1 MWTGWTLERCGRR
14 WWGLYNLYI
23 TDRDV
28 RTTFRQVGIFS
39 WSVIGVLLL
48 IVAAFFVLVNGRV
61 ILAPLLLAVVVVYIL
76 NPFVTWLHKRGLPR
90 VVGALLGFLVFFSA
104 ITLLAILLLP
114 DIVDQAQTF
123 VETFPALYDNSV
135 QQVYDLGESL
145 GFSSISIW
153 NYDQIV
159 DYLNDPQNRSTLV
172 DVSLGF
178 LGSVTAGIF
187 EFILVFLVG
196 PVLAFYFLI
205 DLPSVQQRLVEIF
218 PEDRRTEAAYVGR
231 QVNTALGGFLR
242 GQLVVAFI
250 VGIMLSVGYRIIG
263 LEFWLLIGLVGG
275 LLNIVPFL
283 GPWVGGA
290 LGVLVA
296 ISTGDVS
303 TAIWAVVVAVVV
315 QQIDNNF
322 ISPTVL
328 RATVRLHPTVTLL
341 ALVLGGAF
349 AGIWG
354 VIIAVPLT
362 ATLKILLGHW
372 WRTRF
377 LGQSWEEASEAMF
390 EEPEPSRI
398 LKTGEMPIIRG
409 KKSGRDDDA

>member
-1 MWTGWTLERCGRR
+1 MYHCC
-14 WWGLYNLYI
+14 I

-48 IVAAFFVLVNGRV
+48 VVAAFFVLVNGR
-61 ILAPLLLAVVVVYIL
+61 IIFAPLLLAVLIVYIL
-76 NPFVTWLHKRGLPR
+76 NPLVSWLNNRGMPR
-90 VVGALLGFLVFFSA
+90 VIGALLGFLVFFSA
-104 ITLLAILLLP
+104 IVLLAIVLLP
-114 DIVDQAQTF
+114 DIVAQAQGF
-123 VETFPALYDNSV
+123 VEAFPALYDNSV
-135 QQVYDLGESL
+135 NQVYDLAESL
-145 GFSSISIW
+145 GFNNVTIW
-153 NYDQIV
+153 NYDQLV
-159 DYLNDPQNRSTLV
+159 SYLNDPQNRSTLL
-172 DVSLGF
+172 DVSLNL

-205 DLPSVQQRLVEIF
+205 DLPSVQQRLVEVF
-218 PEDRRTEAAYVGR
+218 PVDRRAEASYVGR

-242 GQLVVAFI
+242 GQLVVALM

-275 LLNIVPFL
+275 ILNIVPFL

-290 LGVLVA
+290 LGVIVA
-296 ISTGDVS
+296 ISTGDVP
-303 TAIWAVVVAVVV
+303 TAIWAVVVAVIV
-315 QQIDNNF
+315 QQVDNNF
-322 ISPTVL
+322 VSPTVL

-341 ALVLGGAF
+341 VLVLGGAF

-362 ATLKILLGHW
+362 ATLKIVIGHW

-377 LGQSWEEASEAMF
+377 LGQSWEEASDAMF
-390 EEPEPSRI
+390 EEPEPSR
-398 LKTGEMPIIRG
+398 LRRTGEIPIVRR
-409 KKSGRDDDA
+409 KQPSTDDDA

>member
-1 MWTGWTLERCGRR
+1 MC
-14 WWGLYNLYI
+14 I

-61 ILAPLLLAVVVVYIL
+61 IFAPLLLGIVIVYML
-76 NPFVTWLHKRGLPR
+76 NPFVSWLSKRGMPR
-90 VVGALLGFLVFFSA
+90 VLGAILGFLVFFSA
-104 ITLLAILLLP
+104 VALLAILLLP
-114 DIVDQAQTF
+114 DIIAQAQEF
-123 VETFPALYDNSV
+123 VETFPVLYDNSI
-135 QQVYDLGESL
+135 QQVYDLADSVGV
-145 GFSSISIW
+145 SSITIW

-159 DYLNDPQNRSTLV
+159 DYLNDPQNRSTLL

-205 DLPSVQQRLVEIF
+205 DLPSVQKRLVEIF
-218 PEDRRTEAAYVGR
+218 PVDRRTEAAFVGR

-250 VGIMLSVGYRIIG
+250 VGIMLSLGYRIIG
-263 LEFWLLIGLVGG
+263 LEFWLIIGLVGG

-296 ISTGDVS
+296 IATGDVS

-322 ISPTVL
+322 VSPTVL

-341 ALVLGGAF
+341 VLVLGGAF
-349 AGIWG
+349 AGVWG

-362 ATLKILLGHW
+362 ATLKIVIGHW

-377 LGQSWEEASEAMF
+377 LGQTWEEASDAMF
-390 EEPEPSRI
+390 EEHEPSRI
-398 LKTGEMPIIRG
+398 LKTGEIPVVKG
-409 KKSGRDDDA
+409 NESGTDDDA

>member
-1 MWTGWTLERCGRR
+1 MGR
-14 WWGLYNLYI
+14 YNVCI

-61 ILAPLLLAVVVVYIL
+61 IFAPLLLGIVIVYML
-76 NPFVTWLHKRGLPR
+76 NPFVSWLSKRGMPR
-90 VVGALLGFLVFFSA
+90 VLGAILGFLVFFSA
-104 ITLLAILLLP
+104 VALLAILLLP
-114 DIVDQAQTF
+114 DIIAQAQEF
-123 VETFPALYDNSV
+123 VETFPVLYDNSI
-135 QQVYDLGESL
+135 QQVYDLADSVGV
-145 GFSSISIW
+145 SSITIW

-159 DYLNDPQNRSTLV
+159 DYLNDPQNRSTLL

-205 DLPSVQQRLVEIF
+205 DLPSVQKRLVEIF
-218 PEDRRTEAAYVGR
+218 PVDRRTEAAFVGR

-250 VGIMLSVGYRIIG
+250 VGIMLSLGYRIIG
-263 LEFWLLIGLVGG
+263 LEFWLIIGLVGG

-296 ISTGDVS
+296 IATGDVS

-322 ISPTVL
+322 VSPTVL

-341 ALVLGGAF
+341 VLVLGGAF
-349 AGIWG
+349 AGVWG

-362 ATLKILLGHW
+362 ATLKIVIGHW

-377 LGQSWEEASEAMF
+377 LGQTWEEASDAMF
-390 EEPEPSRI
+390 EEHEPSRI
-398 LKTGEMPIIRG
+398 LKTGEIPVVKG
-409 KKSGRDDDA
+409 NESGTDDDA

>member
-1 MWTGWTLERCGRR
+1 
-14 WWGLYNLYI
+14 
-23 TDRDV
+23 
-28 RTTFRQVGIFS
+28 
-39 WSVIGVLLL
+39 VLLL

-61 ILAPLLLAVVVVYIL
+61 ILAPLLLAVVIVYML
-76 NPFVTWLHKRGLPR
+76 NPFVTWLNKRGTPR
-90 VVGALLGFLVFFSA
+90 VVGAILGFLVFFSA
-104 ITLLAILLLP
+104 VTLLAIVLLP
-114 DIVDQAQTF
+114 DIVAQAQGF
-123 VETFPALYDNSV
+123 VETFPALYDNSI
-135 QQVYDLGESL
+135 QQVHDLADSL
-145 GFSSISIW
+145 GFSGITIW
-153 NYDQIV
+153 NYDQLV
-159 DYLNDPQNRSTLV
+159 EYLNDPENRSALL
-172 DVSLGF
+172 DVSLDL

-205 DLPSVQQRLVEIF
+205 DLPSVQKRLVEIF
-218 PEDRRTEAAYVGR
+218 PEDRRTEAAFVGR
-231 QVNTALGGFLR
+231 QVNAALGGFLR
-242 GQLVVAFI
+242 GQLVVALM

-263 LEFWLLIGLVGG
+263 LEFWLLIGLIGG

-303 TAIWAVVVAVVV
+303 TAIWAVVVAVIV

-322 ISPTVL
+322 VSPTVL

-341 ALVLGGAF
+341 VLVLGGAF

-362 ATLKILLGHW
+362 ATLKILIGHW

-377 LGQSWEEASEAMF
+377 LGQTWEEASDAMF
-390 EEPEPSRI
+390 EEPEPSRL
-398 LKTGEMPIIRG
+398 LKTGELPIIRG
-409 KKSGRDDDA
+409 RRSDTDDDA

>member
-1 MWTGWTLERCGRR
+1 M
-14 WWGLYNLYI
+14 
-23 TDRDV
+23 
-28 RTTFRQVGIFS
+28 GIFA
-39 WSVIGVLLL
+39 WSTIGVLLL

-61 ILAPLLLAVVVVYIL
+61 VLAPLLLAVVVVYIL
-76 NPFVTWLHKRGLPR
+76 NPLVTWLNSRGLPR
-90 VVGALLGFLVFFSA
+90 VLGALLGFIVFFSVIA
-104 ITLLAILLLP
+104 LLAILLLP
-114 DIVDQAQTF
+114 DIVDQAQGF
-123 VETFPALYDNSV
+123 VETFPALYDNSIL
-135 QQVYDLGESL
+135 QIYDLAESL
-145 GFSSISIW
+145 GFSEITLW
-153 NYDQIV
+153 NYDQLV
-159 DYLNDPQNRSTLV
+159 QYVNDPTNRSTVL

-196 PVLAFYFLI
+196 PVIAFYLLI
-205 DLPSVQQRLVEIF
+205 DLPSVQKRLVEVF
-218 PEDRRTEAAYVGR
+218 PEDRRTEASFVGR

-242 GQLVVAFI
+242 GQLVVALL
-250 VGIMLSVGYRIIG
+250 VGVMLSFGYWIIG

-290 LGVLVA
+290 LGVIVA
-296 ISTGDVS
+296 ISTGDVP

-328 RATVRLHPTVTLL
+328 RATVRLHPAVTLL
-341 ALVLGGAF
+341 VLVLGGAF

-362 ATLKILLGHW
+362 ATLRILVGHW

-377 LGQSWEEASEAMF
+377 LGQTWEEASDAMF

-398 LKTGEMPIIRG
+398 LRTGELPIIKG
-409 KKSGRDDDA
+409 KRSSSHDESDQG

>member
-1 MWTGWTLERCGRR
+1 MNG
-14 WWGLYNLYI
+14 YNARI
-23 TDRDV
+23 ADRDQ

-48 IVAAFFVLVNGRV
+48 IMAAFFVLVNGRV
-61 ILAPLLLAVVVVYIL
+61 IFGPLLLAVVVVYLL
-76 NPFVTWLHKRGLPR
+76 NPFVSWLNNRGTPR
-90 VVGALLGFLVFFSA
+90 VVGAFLGFLVFFSA
-104 ITLLAILLLP
+104 VSLLAILLLP
-114 DIVDQAQTF
+114 DIIAQAQAF

-135 QQVYDLGESL
+135 RQVYDLADSFGLSNVT
-145 GFSSISIW
+145 IW
-153 NYDQIV
+153 NYDQLL
-159 DYLNDPQNRSTLV
+159 DYLNDPQNRSTVL
-172 DVSLGF
+172 DISLNF

-187 EFILVFLVG
+187 EFILVFLLG

-205 DLPSVQQRLVEIF
+205 DLPSVQQRLVELF
-218 PEDRRTEAAYVGR
+218 PDDRRTEASFVGR

-250 VGIMLSVGYRIIG
+250 VGIMLSVGYRIVG
-263 LEFWLLIGLVGG
+263 LEFWLLIGLIGG

-296 ISTGDVS
+296 ISTGDLP

-322 ISPTVL
+322 VSPTVL
-328 RATVRLHPTVTLL
+328 RATVRLHPAVTLL
-341 ALVLGGAF
+341 VLVLGGAL
-349 AGIWG
+349 AGLWG

-377 LGQSWEEASEAMF
+377 LGQTWEEASDAMF
-390 EEPEPSRI
+390 EEPEPSRL
-398 LKTGEMPIIRG
+398 LKTGEIPVVKDKR
-409 KKSGRDDDA
+409 SDSDDDG

>member
-1 MWTGWTLERCGRR
+1 
-14 WWGLYNLYI
+14 
-23 TDRDV
+23 
-28 RTTFRQVGIFS
+28 
-39 WSVIGVLLL
+39 VLLL

-114 DIVDQAQTF
+114 DIVAQAQAF

-135 QQVYDLGESL
+135 QQVYDLTESL
-145 GFSSISIW
+145 GFSSVSIW

-263 LEFWLLIGLVGG
+263 LEFWLLIGLIGG

-296 ISTGDVS
+296 VSTGDVS

-322 ISPTVL
+322 VSPTVL

-398 LKTGEMPIIRG
+398 LKTGEIPIIKG
-409 KKSGRDDDA
+409 KKSGSDDDA